1 VARIHVYV
9 ILIVIDYIYQRWK
22 RMYYQYNFRH
32 VSLEIEDRDSNII
45 KEELWLNVIKDVE

>member
-1 VARIHVYV
+1 
-9 ILIVIDYIYQRWK
+9 
-22 RMYYQYNFRH
+22 MYYQYNFRH